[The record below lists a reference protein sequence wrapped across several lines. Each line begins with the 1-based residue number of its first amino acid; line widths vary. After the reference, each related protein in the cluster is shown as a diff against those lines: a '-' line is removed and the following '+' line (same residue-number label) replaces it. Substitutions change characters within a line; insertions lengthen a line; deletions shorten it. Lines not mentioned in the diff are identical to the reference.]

1 MIKNITPSLIISLIA
16 LFVALGGVS
25 YAAIKIPKN
34 SVGATQIKNNAVSS
48 TKVKDRSLL
57 AKDFKSGQLPAGE
70 RGPIGQ
76 TGAIGQTGPVGQTG
90 AVGQTGETGATGPAG
105 PTFAFTYTG
114 GSGGGISGGYVSV
127 VDQSFTVP
135 RAGRIAFTFSGRFI
149 QSGGIPEVFCV
160 TKGTD
165 DVQAA
170 PITTSGVLTDP
181 GESAQIPI
189 VGNFA
194 AAAGVNSIKIECTTT
209 FGNSVNIGGWQL
221 NGLLTDP

>member
-1 MIKNITPSLIISLIA
+1 MRRHITPSLIISVMA
-16 LFVALGGVS
+16 LFVALGGAS

-34 SVGATQIKNNAVSS
+34 SVGNTQLRKDAVTS

-57 AKDFKSGQLPAGE
+57 ATDFRTGQLP
-70 RGPIGQ
+70 RGA
-76 TGAIGQTGPVGQTG
+76 TGATG
-90 AVGQTGETGATGPAG
+90 ATGTAGATGPAG

-149 QSGGIPEVFCV
+149 QSGGNPTVFCI

-165 DVQAA
+165 DVSAA
-170 PITTSGVLTDP
+170 PVTSSGELTAT
-181 GESAQIPI
+181 GETAQIPI

-194 AAAGVNSIKIECTTT
+194 AAAGVNSIKIECNTT
-209 FGNSVNIGGWQL
+209 FGTSVNIGGWQL
-221 NGLLTDP
+221 NGVLTDP